1 MEMLY
6 RVKRDY
12 ESNGENSEIAA
23 RFREACE
30 RVDRQTGKNSFCR
43 ERLETLEMQIKEL
56 EENLNQT
63 LGKQV
68 EALRHAALKK
78 DELLRQSYED
88 GAIAWRW
95 V

>member
-1 MEMLY
+1 M
-6 RVKRDY
+6 
-12 ESNGENSEIAA
+12 GENSEIAA

-68 EALRHAALKK
+68 EALRHA
-78 DELLRQSYED
+78 
-88 GAIAWRW
+88 GT
-95 V
+95 